1 MFTSTFVKT
10 IRAQTKKL
18 WCVLFLALTSI
29 PIHAASPSARAEL
42 ENNPSLAYSSESVL
56 IRFKPEASA
65 ANKQQARQL
74 VNGKTMRQFAIVNA
88 LEHLQLGPGR
98 SVEKA
103 IETLQ
108 RLPFVDF
115 VEPDYVIRAYMVPDD
130 YYYTEGLQWAPDND
144 GSFYL
149 NLWGPFLGTLFPIKA
164 GADID
169 ANLAWDITTGSS
181 DVIVAVIDTGVDYNH
196 EDLAENMWSNTGS
209 SSGVHGYDFYNDD
222 NNPMDEHG
230 HGTHVAGT
238 ICAQGNNQVGVAGVA
253 WQCQIMAL
261 RFLSADGSGYT
272 SDAISAIEY
281 AVENGAKI
289 SNNSW
294 GGEPEFSNG
303 LYAAIQSAATIGHLF
318 IAAAGNGGS
327 DGIGDNNDST
337 ADYPSS
343 FDLDNIIS
351 VASTNANDDLSS
363 FSNYGSSR
371 VDLGAPGEDIVSTY
385 TIAGD
390 YEIASGTSMAAP
402 HVAGV
407 AVLVAS
413 MHPEWGY
420 ADIKNRILS
429 TTRPLTS
436 LAGKTVTGGVL
447 NALNAVQEPAT
458 LPAAPTSLSAT
469 AVSDTE
475 ITLTWEDNSN
485 NEQGFRIERNSGSGW
500 EVDFASVG
508 ANVTTYSDTGLTA
521 ENSYDY
527 QVVAY
532 NEVGDS
538 AYTDV
543 ASATT
548 KSTPSETLQ
557 TTVASSEIFGAG
569 TVTGTYA
576 DTEADDGNVQTIVER
591 LSGGK
596 PANRYSYLQH
606 TWVFTGVPVGTST
619 LNIAAGSTTSSD
631 GEAFTFSYSVDGSN
645 YSKLNGLSVS
655 GGTESYSA
663 NLPAGVDGTVYI
675 RVTDTNQLAGNDVL
689 DEIFVDQLV
698 IETEVGGTPPSDP
711 DTEPV
716 VPVLTLFDY
725 YLSGKPDWHNVV
737 LTWEDASM
745 SVDVYR
751 DGNLIAPSVSGG
763 TYRDEKIGKGSATY
777 TYKVCEAGTNNCS
790 SEVVVI
796 F

>member
-108 RLPFVDF
+108 RLLFVDF
-115 VEPDYVIRAYMVPDD
+115 VEPDYVIRAYMEPDD

-196 EDLAENMWSNTGS
+196 EDLAGNIWSNTGS
-209 SSGVHGYDFYNDD
+209 SSGIHGYDFYNDD

-261 RFLSADGSGYT
+261 RFLGADGSGYT

-458 LPAAPTSLSAT
+458 LPTAPTSLSAT

-485 NEQGFRIERNSGSGW
+485 NEQGFRIERDSIYL
-500 EVDFASVG
+500 ASVG
-508 ANVTTYSDTGLTA
+508 VNVTTYNDSGLTA

-548 KSTPSETLQ
+548 QSTPSDTVQ

-576 DTEADDGNVQTIVER
+576 DTAEANDGNVQTIVER

-596 PANRYSYLQH
+596 PANRYYYLQH
-606 TWVFTGVPVGTST
+606 TWVFTNVPIGTST
-619 LNIAAGSTTSSD
+619 LYLKASASSASSNVELFDFSFSLDGSLYTSIPNTQD
-631 GEAFTFSYSVDGSN
+631 GESPVIYRAEFT
-645 YSKLNGLSVS
+645 LP
-655 GGTESYSA
+655 ESS
-663 NLPAGVDGTVYI
+663 DGTVYI
-675 RVTDTNQLAGNDVL
+675 RVTDNNREASDTVA
-689 DEIFVDQLV
+689 DEISVGQLV
-698 IETEVGGTPPSDP
+698 IETQVDTSTPVNSFG
-711 DTEPV
+711 
-716 VPVLTLFDY
+716 LTAAPNTAKSGWHDVI
-725 YLSGKPDWHNVV
+725 LSWNAS
-737 LTWEDASM
+737 LT
-745 SVDVYR
+745 VDLYR
-751 DGNLIAPSVSGG
+751 DDARIVDSVSGG
-763 TYRDEKIGKGSATY
+763 TYTDARISKGSATY

-796 F
+796 FE

>member
-88 LEHLQLGPGR
+88 LEHLELGPGR

-196 EDLAENMWSNTGS
+196 EDLAGNMWSNTGS
-209 SSGVHGYDFYNDD
+209 PSGVHGYDFYNDD

-261 RFLSADGSGYT
+261 RFLGADGSGYT

-303 LYAAIQSAATIGHLF
+303 LYAAIQSAATSGHLF

-420 ADIKNRILS
+420 ADIKNRILN

-469 AVSDTE
+469 AISDTE
-475 ITLTWEDNSN
+475 ITLAWQDNSN
-485 NEQGFRIERNSGSGW
+485 NEQGFRIERDSGSGW

-508 ANVTTYSDTGLTA
+508 ANVTTYIDTGLTA

-548 KSTPSETLQ
+548 KSTPSETVQ

-569 TVTGTYA
+569 TVTGSYA
-576 DTEADDGNVQTIVER
+576 DTAEANDGNVQTIAER

-596 PANRYSYLQH
+596 PANRYYYLQH
-606 TWVFTGVPVGTST
+606 TWVFNEVPAGAST
-619 LNIAAGSTTSSD
+619 LTVFAGSNTTSG
-631 GEAFTFSYSVDGSN
+631 GEVFKFSYSLDGST
-645 YSKLNGLSVS
+645 YTDLDETAFS
-655 GGTESYSA
+655 GIMATYNA
-663 NLPAGVDGTVYI
+663 NLSTGTGGTVYI
-675 RVTDTNQLAGNDVL
+675 RVTDNNSEASDTVA
-689 DEIFVDQLV
+689 DEISVDQLV
-698 IETEVGGTPPSDP
+698 IETQVDDSTPVDAFGLTADP
-711 DTEPV
+711 NTAKSGWHDV
-716 VPVLTLFDY
+716 I
-725 YLSGKPDWHNVV
+725 LSW
-737 LTWEDASM
+737 TAST
-745 SVDVYR
+745 SVDVLR
-751 DGNLIAPSVSGG
+751 SEGTGEMGMIATGVSGG
-763 TYRDEKIGKGSATY
+763 TYTDARISKGSATY

>member
-115 VEPDYVIRAYMVPDD
+115 VEPDYVIRAYMEPDD

-196 EDLAENMWSNTGS
+196 EDLAGNIWSNTGS
-209 SSGVHGYDFYNDD
+209 SSGIHGYDFYNDD

-261 RFLSADGSGYT
+261 RFLGADGSGYT

-458 LPAAPTSLSAT
+458 LPTAPTSLSAT

-485 NEQGFRIERNSGSGW
+485 NEQGFRIERDSIYL
-500 EVDFASVG
+500 ASVG
-508 ANVTTYSDTGLTA
+508 VNVTTYNDSGLTA

-548 KSTPSETLQ
+548 QSTPSDTVQ

-576 DTEADDGNVQTIVER
+576 DTAEANDGNVQTIVER

-596 PANRYSYLQH
+596 PANRYYYLQH
-606 TWVFTGVPVGTST
+606 TWVFTNVPIGTST
-619 LNIAAGSTTSSD
+619 LYLKASASSASSNVELFDFSFSLDGSLYTSIPNTQD
-631 GEAFTFSYSVDGSN
+631 GESPVIYRAEFT
-645 YSKLNGLSVS
+645 LP
-655 GGTESYSA
+655 ESS
-663 NLPAGVDGTVYI
+663 DGTVYI
-675 RVTDTNQLAGNDVL
+675 RVTDNNREASDTVA
-689 DEIFVDQLV
+689 DEISVGQLV
-698 IETEVGGTPPSDP
+698 IETQVDTSTPVNSFG
-711 DTEPV
+711 
-716 VPVLTLFDY
+716 LTAAPNTAKSGWHDVI
-725 YLSGKPDWHNVV
+725 LSWNAS
-737 LTWEDASM
+737 LT
-745 SVDVYR
+745 VDLYR
-751 DGNLIAPSVSGG
+751 DDARIVDSVSGG
-763 TYRDEKIGKGSATY
+763 TYTDARISKGSATY

-796 F
+796 FE

>member
-88 LEHLQLGPGR
+88 LEHLELGPGR

-115 VEPDYVIRAYMVPDD
+115 VEPDYVIRAYMEPDD
-130 YYYTEGLQWAPDND
+130 YYYTEGLQWAPYND
-144 GSFYL
+144 GTFYF
-149 NLWGPFLGTLFPIKA
+149 NLWGPLADFLGIPITA

-196 EDLAENMWSNTGS
+196 EDLAGNMWSNTGS
-209 SSGVHGYDFYNDD
+209 PSGVHGYDFYNDD

-261 RFLSADGSGYT
+261 RFLDADGSGYT

-303 LYAAIQSAATIGHLF
+303 LYAAIQSAATSGHLF

-420 ADIKNRILS
+420 TDIKNRILS

-458 LPAAPTSLSAT
+458 LPTAPTSLSAT

-485 NEQGFRIERNSGSGW
+485 NEQGFRIERDSGSGW
-500 EVDFASVG
+500 EVDFTIVG
-508 ANVTTYSDTGLTA
+508 ANVTTYSDSGLTA

-548 KSTPSETLQ
+548 QSTPSETVQ

-569 TVTGTYA
+569 TVTGSYA
-576 DTEADDGNVQTIVER
+576 DTAEANDGNVQTIVER

-596 PANRYSYLQH
+596 PANRYYYLQH
-606 TWVFTGVPVGTST
+606 TWVFNEVPAGAST
-619 LNIAAGSTTSSD
+619 LTVFAGSNTTSG
-631 GEAFTFSYSVDGSN
+631 GEVFKFSYSLDGST
-645 YSKLNGLSVS
+645 YTDLDETSFS
-655 GGTESYSA
+655 GVTDTYNA
-663 NLPAGVDGTVYI
+663 NLSTGTGGTVYI
-675 RVTDTNQLAGNDVL
+675 RLTDINREASDTVA
-689 DEIFVDQLV
+689 DEISVDQLV
-698 IETEVGGTPPSDP
+698 IETQVDDSTPVDAFG
-711 DTEPV
+711 
-716 VPVLTLFDY
+716 LTAYPNTAKSGWHDVI
-725 YLSGKPDWHNVV
+725 LSW
-737 LTWEDASM
+737 TAST
-745 SVDVYR
+745 SVDVLR
-751 DGNLIAPSVSGG
+751 SEGTGEMGMIATGVSGV
-763 TYRDEKIGKGSATY
+763 TYTDARISKGSATY
-777 TYKVCEAGTNNCS
+777 TYMVCEAGTTNCS

>member
-65 ANKQQARQL
+65 VNKQQARQL

-196 EDLAENMWSNTGS
+196 EDLAGNMWSNTGS

-261 RFLSADGSGYT
+261 RFLGADGSGYT

-303 LYAAIQSAATIGHLF
+303 LYAAIQSAATSGHLF

-458 LPAAPTSLSAT
+458 LPTAPTSLSAT
-469 AVSDTE
+469 AISDTE
-475 ITLTWEDNSN
+475 ITLAWQDNSN
-485 NEQGFRIERNSGSGW
+485 NEQGFRIERDSIYL
-500 EVDFASVG
+500 ASVD
-508 ANVTTYSDTGLTA
+508 ANVTTYSDSGLTP
-521 ENSYDY
+521 ESYHSY
-527 QVVAY
+527 RVIAY

-548 KSTPSETLQ
+548 QSTPSDTVQ

-576 DTEADDGNVQTIVER
+576 DTEAYDGSVQTIVER

-596 PANRYSYLQH
+596 PANRYYYLQH
-606 TWVFTGVPVGTST
+606 TWVFNGVPAGAST
-619 LNIAAGSTTSSD
+619 LTVFAGSNTTSG
-631 GEAFTFSYSVDGSN
+631 GEVFKFSYSLDGST
-645 YSKLNGLSVS
+645 YTDLDETSFS
-655 GGTESYSA
+655 GVTDTYNA
-663 NLPAGVDGTVYI
+663 NLSTGTGGTVYI
-675 RVTDTNQLAGNDVL
+675 RVTDNNSEASDTVA
-689 DEIFVDQLV
+689 DEISVDQLV
-698 IETEVGGTPPSDP
+698 IETQVDDSTPVDAFG
-711 DTEPV
+711 
-716 VPVLTLFDY
+716 LTAYPNTAKSGWHDVI
-725 YLSGKPDWHNVV
+725 LSW
-737 LTWEDASM
+737 TAST
-745 SVDVYR
+745 SVDVLR
-751 DGNLIAPSVSGG
+751 SEGTGEMGMIATGVSGG
-763 TYRDEKIGKGSATY
+763 TYTDARISKGSATY

>member
-1 MFTSTFVKT
+1 LT
-10 IRAQTKKL
+10 I
-18 WCVLFLALTSI
+18 AL
-29 PIHAASPSARAEL
+29 
-42 ENNPSLAYSSESVL
+42 
-56 IRFKPEASA
+56 
-65 ANKQQARQL
+65 
-74 VNGKTMRQFAIVNA
+74 
-88 LEHLQLGPGR
+88 
-98 SVEKA
+98 
-103 IETLQ
+103 
-108 RLPFVDF
+108 
-115 VEPDYVIRAYMVPDD
+115 
-130 YYYTEGLQWAPDND
+130 
-144 GSFYL
+144 
-149 NLWGPFLGTLFPIKA
+149 
-164 GADID
+164 
-169 ANLAWDITTGSS
+169 
-181 DVIVAVIDTGVDYNH
+181 IDTGVDYNH
-196 EDLAENMWSNTGS
+196 EDLAGNIWSNTGS
-209 SSGVHGYDFYNDD
+209 SSGIHGYDFYNDD

-261 RFLSADGSGYT
+261 RFLGADGSGYT

-458 LPAAPTSLSAT
+458 LPTAPTSLSAT

-485 NEQGFRIERNSGSGW
+485 NEQGFRIERDSIYL
-500 EVDFASVG
+500 ASVG
-508 ANVTTYSDTGLTA
+508 VNVTTYNDSGLTA

-548 KSTPSETLQ
+548 QSTPSDTVQ

-576 DTEADDGNVQTIVER
+576 DTAEANDGNVQTIVER

-596 PANRYSYLQH
+596 PANRYYYLQH
-606 TWVFTGVPVGTST
+606 TWVFTNVPIGTST
-619 LNIAAGSTTSSD
+619 LYLKASASSASSNVELFDFSFSLDGSLYTSIPNTQD
-631 GEAFTFSYSVDGSN
+631 GESPVIYRAEFT
-645 YSKLNGLSVS
+645 LP
-655 GGTESYSA
+655 ESS
-663 NLPAGVDGTVYI
+663 DGTVYI
-675 RVTDTNQLAGNDVL
+675 RVTDNNREASDTVA
-689 DEIFVDQLV
+689 DEISVGQLV
-698 IETEVGGTPPSDP
+698 IETQVDTSTPVNSFG
-711 DTEPV
+711 
-716 VPVLTLFDY
+716 LTAAPNTAKSGWHDVI
-725 YLSGKPDWHNVV
+725 LSWNAS
-737 LTWEDASM
+737 LT
-745 SVDVYR
+745 VDLYR
-751 DGNLIAPSVSGG
+751 DDARIVDSVSGG
-763 TYRDEKIGKGSATY
+763 TYTDARISKGSATY

-796 F
+796 FE

>member
-1 MFTSTFVKT
+1 MFTSTFPKA
-10 IRAQTKKL
+10 IRALTKKL
-18 WCVLFLALTSI
+18 WCVLFFALFSI

-42 ENNPSLAYSSESVL
+42 ETNPSLAYSSESVL

-115 VEPDYVIRAYMVPDD
+115 VEPDYVIRAYMEPDD
-130 YYYTEGLQWAPDND
+130 YYYTEGLQWAPYND
-144 GSFYL
+144 GTFYF
-149 NLWGPFLGTLFPIKA
+149 NLWGPLADFLGIPITA

-169 ANLAWDITTGSS
+169 ANLAWDITTGSH

-196 EDLAENMWSNTGS
+196 EDLAGNMWVNTGS
-209 SSGVHGYDFYNDD
+209 SGGIHGYDFYNDD
-222 NNPMDEHG
+222 NDPMDEHG

-261 RFLSADGSGYT
+261 RFLGADGSGYT

-294 GGEPEFSNG
+294 GGEPEYSDG
-303 LYAAIQSAATIGHLF
+303 LYAAIQNAAVSGHLF

-337 ADYPSS
+337 PDYPSS
-343 FDLDNIIS
+343 FNLANIIS

-363 FSNYGSSR
+363 FSNYGNSR

-420 ADIKNRILS
+420 AEIKNHILT
-429 TTRPLTS
+429 TTRPLSS

-458 LPAAPTSLSAT
+458 LPNAPTALSAT

-475 ITLTWEDNSN
+475 IVLEWADESN
-485 NEQGFRIERNSGSGW
+485 NELGFRIERDSGSGW

-532 NEVGDS
+532 NEMGDS

-548 KSTPSETLQ
+548 QSTPSDPVQ

-576 DTEADDGNVQTIVER
+576 DTAEAEDGNVQTIVER

-596 PANRYSYLQH
+596 PANRYYYLQH
-606 TWVFTGVPVGTST
+606 TWVFTEVPAGAST
-619 LNIAAGSTTSSD
+619 LTVVAGSNALSG
-631 GEAFTFSYSVDGSN
+631 GEVFKFSYSLDGST
-645 YSKLNGLSVS
+645 YTDLDETAFS
-655 GGTESYSA
+655 GDTATYNA
-663 NLPAGVDGTVYI
+663 NLSTGTGGTVYI
-675 RVTDTNQLAGNDVL
+675 RVTDNNREASGTLA
-689 DEIFVDQLV
+689 DEISVDQLV
-698 IETEVGGTPPSDP
+698 IETQV
-711 DTEPV
+711 
-716 VPVLTLFDY
+716 
-725 YLSGKPDWHNVV
+725 
-737 LTWEDASM
+737 DASTPVDAFGLAAY
-745 SVDVYR
+745 SNTAKSGWHDVILSWNSSLTVDVYR
-751 DGNLIAPSVSGG
+751 DDARIVDSVSGG
-763 TYRDEKIGKGSATY
+763 TYTDARISKGSATY

>member
-1 MFTSTFVKT
+1 M
-10 IRAQTKKL
+10 
-18 WCVLFLALTSI
+18 
-29 PIHAASPSARAEL
+29 
-42 ENNPSLAYSSESVL
+42 
-56 IRFKPEASA
+56 
-65 ANKQQARQL
+65 
-74 VNGKTMRQFAIVNA
+74 NGKTMRQFAIVNA

-196 EDLAENMWSNTGS
+196 EDLAGNMWSNTGS

-261 RFLSADGSGYT
+261 RFLGADGSGYT
-272 SDAISAIEY
+272 SDAISALEY

-458 LPAAPTSLSAT
+458 LPTAPTSLSAT

-475 ITLTWEDNSN
+475 IMLTWQDNSN
-485 NEQGFRIERNSGSGW
+485 NEQGFRIERDSGSGW
-500 EVDFASVG
+500 EVDFASVE
-508 ANVTTYSDTGLTA
+508 ANVTTYSDTGLTP
-521 ENSYDY
+521 ESYHSY

-548 KSTPSETLQ
+548 QSTPSDTVQ

-576 DTEADDGNVQTIVER
+576 DTAESDDGSVQTIVER

-596 PANRYSYLQH
+596 PANRYYYLQH
-606 TWVFTGVPVGTST
+606 TWVFNEVPAGAST
-619 LNIAAGSTTSSD
+619 LTVFAGSNTTSG
-631 GEAFTFSYSVDGSN
+631 GEVFKFSYSLDGST
-645 YSKLNGLSVS
+645 YTDLDETAFS
-655 GGTESYSA
+655 GIMATYNA
-663 NLPAGVDGTVYI
+663 NLSTGTGGTVYI
-675 RVTDTNQLAGNDVL
+675 RLTDINREASDTVA
-689 DEIFVDQLV
+689 DEISVDQLV
-698 IETEVGGTPPSDP
+698 IETQVDDSTPVDAFG
-711 DTEPV
+711 
-716 VPVLTLFDY
+716 LTAYPNTAKSGWHDVI
-725 YLSGKPDWHNVV
+725 LSW
-737 LTWEDASM
+737 TAST
-745 SVDVYR
+745 SVDVLR
-751 DGNLIAPSVSGG
+751 SEGTGEMGMIATGVSGG
-763 TYRDEKIGKGSATY
+763 TYTDARISKGSATY
-777 TYKVCEAGTNNCS
+777 TYKVMRWSPPTTSHGHKPCLECSGPEAKGEDHDS
-790 SEVVVI
+790 A
-796 F
+796 

>member
-196 EDLAENMWSNTGS
+196 EDLAGNMWSNTGS

-261 RFLSADGSGYT
+261 RFLGADGSGYT

-294 GGEPEFSNG
+294 GGEPEFSDG
-303 LYAAIQSAATIGHLF
+303 LYTAIQSAAKSGHLF

-327 DGIGDNNDST
+327 DGVGDNNDST

-343 FDLDNIIS
+343 FDLNNIIS
-351 VASTNANDDLSS
+351 VASTNAADDLSS
-363 FSNYGSSR
+363 FSNYGSNR

-447 NALNAVQEPAT
+447 NALDAVQEPAT
-458 LPAAPTSLSAT
+458 LPTAPTSLSAT

-475 ITLTWEDNSN
+475 IMLTWEDNSN

-543 ASATT
+543 APATT
-548 KSTPSETLQ
+548 QSTPSDTVQ

-569 TVTGTYA
+569 TVTGTYV
-576 DTEADDGNVQTIVER
+576 DTAEANDGNVQTIVER

-596 PANRYSYLQH
+596 PANRYYYLQH
-606 TWVFTGVPVGTST
+606 TWVFTNVPIGTST
-619 LNIAAGSTTSSD
+619 LYLKASASSASSNVELFDFSFSLDGSLYTSIPNTQD
-631 GEAFTFSYSVDGSN
+631 GESPVIYRAEFT
-645 YSKLNGLSVS
+645 LP
-655 GGTESYSA
+655 ESS
-663 NLPAGVDGTVYI
+663 DGTVYI
-675 RVTDTNQLAGNDVL
+675 RVTDNNSEASDTVA
-689 DEIFVDQLV
+689 DEISVDQLV
-698 IETEVGGTPPSDP
+698 IETQVDDSTPVDAFG
-711 DTEPV
+711 
-716 VPVLTLFDY
+716 LTAYPNTAKSGWHDVI
-725 YLSGKPDWHNVV
+725 LSW
-737 LTWEDASM
+737 TAST
-745 SVDVYR
+745 SVDVLR
-751 DGNLIAPSVSGG
+751 SEGTGEMGMIATGVSGG
-763 TYRDEKIGKGSATY
+763 TYTDARISKGSATY